1 MERDYQVAV
10 KSALETAETLTTLLY
25 VLIKNT
31 YGDEAFDWDPTTLYL
46 ELREDFNA
54 EPATEVMDRIAAAQI
69 LATTGAFFERPDAF
83 INICNTIADGSPS
96 FSVFD
101 TATTEEC
108 AWGLVEVS
116 LIRDLLPF
124 HSSVRRY
131 VFHTLAQDGY
141 DSSNPPDIFSEFFD
155 KTPDADEVV
164 DAAQAIAPTEN
175 HQVLAEY
182 VDEQMQALIHQ
193 FNEIP
198 GLSDDLMRLLDEKD
212 LEEEEVAT
220 FT

>member
-1 MERDYQVAV
+1 MDRDYRLAV

-25 VLIKNT
+25 VLIRNT
-31 YGDEAFDWDPTTLYL
+31 YGDEAFDWDPASLYL

-54 EPATEVMDRIAAAQI
+54 EPATEVMDRIS
-69 LATTGAFFERPDAF
+69 ATQVLVTTDAFFERPDAF

-101 TATTEEC
+101 TATVEEC

-124 HSSVRRY
+124 NSAVKRY
-131 VFHTLAQDGY
+131 VRHILLQDGY
-141 DSSNPPDIFSEFFD
+141 DSVNPPEIFTEFFD
-155 KTPDADEVV
+155 ATPDAEELV
-164 DAAQAIAPTEN
+164 DAAQEMSPSEN
-175 HQVLAEY
+175 AGVLAEY
-182 VDEQMQALIHQ
+182 VDEQMQILVHQ

-198 GLSDDLMRLLDEKD
+198 GMADDLMRLLDEKD
-212 LEEEEVAT
+212 QEEQAVET
-220 FT
+220 FA